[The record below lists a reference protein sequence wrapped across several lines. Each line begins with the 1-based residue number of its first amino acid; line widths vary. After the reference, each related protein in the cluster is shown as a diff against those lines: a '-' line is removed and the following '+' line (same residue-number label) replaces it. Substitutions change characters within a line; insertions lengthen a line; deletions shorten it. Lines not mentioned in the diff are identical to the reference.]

1 MKTAT
6 NRRFIHVAL
15 ILFMATVL
23 AFSTNP
29 QVARAQESEPTEN
42 KTYLIPIPLPNL
54 HDAELPASI
63 DQDQADKVAKDLMAR
78 EVDKILDE
86 LRKLKSRGVVED
98 YTVLSD
104 SPALRVTLAEK
115 DVTQLQQ
122 VLPASAQVIT
132 DSGET
137 PACVSGG
144 VEHLPEMVLAAARM
158 QDQRTQ
164 SAPADSETLA
174 GAAPVISIYF
184 DPGSEINGVSGT
196 VAPDSEVKLR
206 ILRGGNEAASD
217 YVWSGADGYFEFT
230 PQYIS
235 CPQGHYIW
243 ELQAGDVVEVTA
255 AGMSSSTTVTPITGM
270 TDTENEIIRGSTS
283 ANQTVKMQ
291 LWTMSLT
298 DACQVHSYT
307 MTAVSDAT
315 GKFTF
320 EVGGY
325 TYYDRSAKIM
335 LSVMDA
341 TGNST
346 YYYMDIYHLF
356 VSEDDFFSLYLP
368 AATFYNLGLW
378 RNMTEIEYQYGTTD
392 DQGFRYGKF
401 TTDVLPGDQVIVQFA
416 GILMRYDVVA
426 WPKIWLDR
434 ATGQLSGSAGPSRWI
449 SVNHPD
455 STSLFRTGCSNAG
468 SCKSQFVRDG
478 DSVSLNIGPVY
489 NGEEPTIIFY
499 AGYGESIHIS
509 SFEPSLVAYPDD
521 DEVAINWWD
530 NKTLT
535 VTLKDSANAV
545 KETVNYNNSWLDSY
559 YWVSFNVDVLP
570 GDTIEVTD
578 GTNTLSMTVGDLS
591 GVRVNYNTNQASGA
605 ASVGHLLAEVSTTQA
620 SGCAEM
626 DQTAP
631 GAFTLNPGID
641 VLGGSSTK
649 VNLRG
654 SDGGYT
660 IATGSSFYVRLSA
673 GENTV
678 YGNTE
683 TANPTVSWKHKR
695 GTAVLGNGTTS
706 ALNNTYLFA
715 TTVTPQVGDVLELT
729 TSDGNSATVTYPE
742 LTLQLDPAQKRA
754 YGKAPA
760 SQRLDISISRDT
772 PDYQIPLDFK
782 AWADAS
788 GNYSLHFPLKAYW
801 WKDCTP
807 LNLSDSCQAAL
818 VLATLANGF
827 GITNSIYPQPVE
839 ADTYEPDNSP
849 EAASIYTGIQNHSLH
864 GEDDV
869 DYIKF
874 TVSDEDVANGTLF
887 SIRTLNTGL
896 NMGLN
901 LELYH
906 DSNPMNP
913 LATAWGA
920 NDTSGDVPPTIDYVF
935 SQAGTYYLMIYP
947 DTYDGGH
954 CTSVYTLGILRDP
967 KSVYLPEVTR

>member
-1 MKTAT
+1 MKTVT
-6 NRRFIHVAL
+6 NRRLMHAAL
-15 ILFMATVL
+15 ILFMAIAL
-23 AFSTNP
+23 ALSANP

-54 HDAELPASI
+54 HDAKLPANI
-63 DQDQADKVAKDLMAR
+63 DQDQADKVAKDLLAR

-98 YTVLSD
+98 YTVLND
-104 SPALRVTLAEK
+104 SPAVRVTLAEK
-115 DVTQLQQ
+115 ELTQLQQ
-122 VLPASAQVIT
+122 VLPASTQVIT
-132 DSGET
+132 NSGEA
-137 PACVSGG
+137 PACVSSG

-158 QDQRTQ
+158 QDQRTLG
-164 SAPADSETLA
+164 APADTETLA
-174 GAAPVISIYF
+174 TAAPVLSIYF
-184 DPGSEINGVSGT
+184 DPGSEYNGVSGT
-196 VAPDSEVKLR
+196 AAPDSEVKLR
-206 ILRGGNEAASD
+206 ILRGGNEVASD

-230 PQYIS
+230 PEYIS

-283 ANQTVKMQ
+283 ANKTVRMQ
-291 LWTMSLT
+291 LWTMSYT
-298 DACQVHSYT
+298 DACQIHSYT
-307 MTAVSDAT
+307 MSVASDAT
-315 GKFTF
+315 GKFTLN
-320 EVGGY
+320 VP
-325 TYYDRSAKIM
+325 TYYDRSATIM
-335 LSVMDA
+335 LSAMDA

-346 YYYMDIYHLF
+346 YYYMDVYHLF
-356 VSEDDFFSLYLP
+356 VSEDDDFSLYLP
-368 AATFYNLGLW
+368 AATDFNLSLM
-378 RNMTEIEYQYGTTD
+378 RNSVEIEYQHGTTD
-392 DQGFRYGKF
+392 NQGFRYGKF
-401 TTDVLPGDQVIVQFA
+401 NSDVLPGDQVIVQFA

-426 WPKIWLDR
+426 WPNIWLDR

-521 DEVAINWWD
+521 DEVAIHWWD

-545 KETVNYNNSWLDSY
+545 KETVNTNNSWLDSN
-559 YWVSFNVDVLP
+559 YWVSFNADVLP
-570 GDTIEVTD
+570 GDIIEVTD
-578 GTNTLSMTVGDLS
+578 GANTRSMTVGNLG
-591 GVRVNYNTNQASGA
+591 GVRLNYNSNRASGA
-605 ASVGHLLAEVSTTQA
+605 SSVGHLLAEVSTTQA
-620 SGCAEM
+620 SGCAET
-626 DQTAP
+626 DQTSS
-631 GAFTLNPGID
+631 GAFTLDPGID
-641 VLGGSSTK
+641 VLGGSSAK
-649 VNLRG
+649 INLRG

-673 GENTV
+673 GENIV
-678 YGNTE
+678 FGNTE

-695 GTAVLGNGTTS
+695 GAAVLGSGTTS

-742 LTLQLDPAQKRA
+742 LTLQLDPAQKRV

-772 PDYQIPLDFK
+772 PDFQTPLDFK

-788 GNYSLHFPLKAYW
+788 GNYSLHFPLTAYW

-807 LNLSDSCQAAL
+807 LNLSDSCQATS
-818 VLATLANGF
+818 VYATLANGF
-827 GITNSIYPQPVE
+827 GIVNSISPQPIE
-839 ADTYEPDNSP
+839 ADTYEPDNSL
-849 EAASIYTGIQNHSLH
+849 EAASIYAGIQNHSLH
-864 GEDDV
+864 GEADV

-887 SIRTLNTGL
+887 SIRTQNIGL

-920 NDTSGDVPPTIDYVF
+920 NDSSGNVPPTIDYVF
-935 SQAGTYYLMIYP
+935 SQAGTYYVKIYP
-947 DTYDGGH
+947 DPGDGGY
-954 CTSVYTLGILRDP
+954 CSSVYTLAILRDP
-967 KSVYLPEVTR
+967 KSVFLPGIMR